1 MQRKLR
7 SILSLVLL
15 MPVAGL
21 GAWTTEA
28 SAQATGTII
37 GQVVDAMSGRS
48 LIDAQVHVPGT
59 GLGVLTNANGR
70 FTLLNVPPGQVTLR
84 VDLIGYSSQ
93 EATVSV
99 AAGQTVTANFNLDQ
113 DAIALEE
120 LVVTGVGK
128 ETERRKLSTSV
139 DVLSADEIS
148 QVPVTSV
155 DQLLQGRVAG
165 ATINAQSAQAGTAA
179 LINFRGTSSVFGAQT
194 PVIYVDGVRVDNSQS
209 TAAGTGGEQS
219 SALADLLTSDI
230 DRIEITKGGAAST
243 LYGSDAATGV
253 IQIFTK
259 RGRPGDARVT
269 FRSEMGY
276 DQPELKYM
284 FDMPLTFPSQVQ
296 DGEISP
302 TFLQDQFWQTGLATN
317 QYISASGGNDAMTY
331 NVSGRVQNEEGVQP
345 KNESTIYAAR
355 GGMQVTLSEDFSL
368 NFSGNYTRSQFQRLF
383 NGTAIAD
390 PLTTFE
396 VGDALFFSGAQDLQE
411 ALDIFLM
418 PDIDETINRFIFS
431 GGFSWNVTDDW
442 FARFTTGLD
451 YRGNSQRILE
461 PIGFTP
467 GEPTG
472 QLTRYDRNHTSFS
485 IDAATGYTWTSGSGD
500 FANDITVGFQGFR
513 EDESRFTSTG
523 TTFALPGAPDFD
535 EAADI
540 SSSESNTELFTGG
553 LYVDDSFDMW
563 NRLTLSLGIRLDG
576 STAFGD
582 EVSYEQYP
590 KAGLSYLISNEDF
603 FPTFGGFLNQLKIRA
618 AYGETGK
625 PPSPFDKDRSF
636 DAVSFRG
643 ESAPRFDNPGNPDLK
658 PERTS
663 TVEVGF
669 DASLWNNRIGLDF
682 TWYDAKTTDA
692 LFFVPEQPT
701 TGQGTQLRNVG
712 EIRNTGIEVAWSMQ
726 VLNTQDLAW
735 SLGGTFQMVDNKVT
749 DMGTAA
755 AFTVEGS
762 QKRVCGPPID
772 CDEDGSVDKNDEL
785 PVGAWY
791 VTMPIDT
798 NGDGLPDASERG
810 YTGGFPTPD
819 KSGSFTTSIRIG
831 TAWTISSLADFALG
845 HQVFDWGSV
854 WSTFNG
860 IYRRETIECVP
871 RDQWASGGEPGA
883 GCAVLFPVRYG
894 TDGVAI
900 GRYSQSQAR
909 SAFIYGGDW
918 FKWRE
923 LSIRYT
929 MPDTWANALRAER
942 GSLYASGRNLWIW
955 SDNQLIDPELNGISG
970 GGLAL
975 GSESSITASS
985 PRRFRFGVELVF

>member
-1 MQRKLR
+1 MRPILR
-7 SILSLVLL
+7 SSILLALLVPAATLSLHED
-15 MPVAGL
+15 VA
-21 GAWTTEA
+21 
-28 SAQATGTII
+28 AQATGTVS
-37 GQVVDAMSGRS
+37 GQVTDITSGRP
-48 LIDAQVHVPGT
+48 LADAQLYIPGT
-59 GLGVLTNANGR
+59 GLGVLSNTQGR
-70 FTLLNVPPGQVTLR
+70 FNLRNVPAGEVTIR
-84 VDLIGYSSQ
+84 VELLGYAS
-93 EATVSV
+93 AD
-99 AAGQTVTANFNLDQ
+99 QTVTVVAGQATVANFTLSQ

-128 ETERRKLSTSV
+128 ETARRKLSTSV

-165 ATINAQSAQAGTAA
+165 ATVNAQSAQAGTAA

-194 PVIYVDGVRVDNSQS
+194 PVVYVDGVRVDNSQS

-259 RGRPGDARVT
+259 QGRPGDTRIT

-302 TFLQDQFWQTGLATN
+302 TFMADEFWQTGLATN
-317 QYISASGGNDAMTY
+317 QYISASGGNAQMTF
-331 NVSGRVQNEEGVQP
+331 NVSGRVQNEEGIQP
-345 KNESTIYAAR
+345 KNESTIYAVR
-355 GGMQVTLSEDFSL
+355 GGMQATLSEDLSL
-368 NFSGNYTRSQFQRLF
+368 HFSGNYTRSAFQRLF

-411 ALDIFLM
+411 ALDVFLM
-418 PDIDETINRFIFS
+418 PDIDEAVNRFIFS
-431 GGFSWNVTDDW
+431 GGFSWDVTSSW
-442 FARFTTGLD
+442 FARLNTGLD
-451 YRGNSQRILE
+451 YRSNSQRILE

-472 QLTRYDRNHTSFS
+472 QLTRFDRTFTSFS
-485 IDAATGYTWTSGSGD
+485 VDAATGYTWISGTED
-500 FANDITVGFQGFR
+500 FGNDITVGFQGFR
-513 EDESRFTSTG
+513 DDVSRFTSTG

-540 SSSESNTELFTGG
+540 SSSETNTEVFTGG
-553 LYVDDSFDMW
+553 VYVDDSFDMW
-563 NRLTLSLGIRLDG
+563 GRLTFSLGVRLDG

-582 EVSYEQYP
+582 DVSFETYP
-590 KAGLSYLISNEDF
+590 KAGVSYLVSNEDF
-603 FPTFGGFLNQLKIRA
+603 FPTFGGLLNQLKIRG

-625 PPSPFDKDRSF
+625 PPTPFDKDRSF
-636 DAVSFRG
+636 NATSFRG
-643 ESAPRFDNPGNPDLK
+643 ESAPRFDNPGNADLK

-682 TWYDAKTTDA
+682 TWYDATTRDA

-712 EIRNTGIEVAWSMQ
+712 EIRNTGIELAWTAQ

-735 SLGGTFQMVDNKVT
+735 SLGGTFQMVDNRVT
-749 DMGTAA
+749 DMGSAA
-755 AFTVEGS
+755 AFSVDDS

-772 CDEDGSVDKNDEL
+772 CNEDGTVDSGDEL

-791 VTMPIDT
+791 ATMPVDT
-798 NGDGLPDASERG
+798 NGDGLPDASGRG

-819 KSGSFTTSIRIG
+819 KSGSLTTSIRIG
-831 TAWTISSLADFALG
+831 TSWTISSLADFALG
-845 HQVFDWGSV
+845 HEVFDWGSV

-860 IYRRETIECVP
+860 IYRRETIRCVP
-871 RDQWASGGEPGA
+871 RDEWVSGGTPGPDC
-883 GCAVLFPVRYG
+883 GYLFPDRYDSNG
-894 TDGVAI
+894 SEI
-900 GRYSQSQAR
+900 GHFSQSQAR
-909 SAFIYGGDW
+909 SAFIYDGDW

-923 LSIRYT
+923 LSVRYS
-929 MPDTWANALRAER
+929 MPDSWASVFRATR
-942 GSLYASGRNLWIW
+942 GTLYASGRNLWIW
-955 SDNQLIDPELNGISG
+955 SANQLIDPELNGLSG
-970 GGLAL
+970 DGLAL